1 MLTEI
6 KPTEQVEVL
15 VLHLETTLQEV
26 AEAIKH
32 IEALLLEQA
41 ITEGEPLQHHELRDH
56 LLHLELLLI
65 ETLVVEQEQTVLHE
79 ALLQGVAVTEALEVH
94 QEEVLAAPEAALQ
107 EAQAVLE
114 VAHQEV
120 ALDLQAEVDL
130 LLEAVAEDNNLVQI

>member
-1 MLTEI
+1 MALTEI
-6 KPTEQVEVL
+6 KATEQVEVL

-32 IEALLLEQA
+32 IEALLR
-41 ITEGEPLQHHELRDH
+41 HHELQGLH
-56 LLHLELLLI
+56 LLQELLLL
-65 ETLVVEQEQTVLHE
+65 EAQVAEQEQTVLHE
-79 ALLQGVAVTEALEVH
+79 ALLQGVAVTEALEIH